1 MILCI
6 YCVREERLF
15 FCSKENNV
23 NNNLLVQDMQKL
35 STDITA
41 SNVEVPKMPNLAPEQ
56 MPAAHARLPTQPS
69 PSTHATSPS
78 LKLLESL
85 LVEQN
90 SAKSQQKV
98 LPKLEHEAPH
108 LSPQQVSPQ
117 SSGEKRK
124 RGKKLYW

>member
-35 STDITA
+35 STDITAA

-124 RGKKLYW
+124 RGKK